1 MCDSTRPLRILVIDD
16 DSAVRDAVRTL
27 LASEGYEVSLAIHG
41 RDALSRLRAG
51 PRPDVILSD
60 LVMPIMNGL
69 QFIREIREHAQ
80 WRSIPIVVFSASA
93 IDGAWNARAIGAFA
107 ILMKP
112 VDVNRLFETLSTA
125 ASSQHLAPVGAAI
138 GSTRGRA

>member
-1 MCDSTRPLRILVIDD
+1 MCGSIRPLRILVIDD
-16 DSAVRDAVRTL
+16 DSAVRDAVRGL

-41 RDALSRLRAG
+41 RDALSRLQAG

-60 LVMPIMNGL
+60 LVMPIMNGF

-80 WRSIPIVVFSASA
+80 WRSIPVVVFSASA
-93 IDGAWNARAIGAFA
+93 NAEASNARAIGAFA
-107 ILMKP
+107 VLRKLA
-112 VDVNRLFETLSTA
+112 DVGRLFETLLSA
-125 ASSQHLAPVGAAI
+125 ASSQDVAPVGAAI

>member
-1 MCDSTRPLRILVIDD
+1 MCGSTRPLHILVIDD
-16 DSAVRDAVRTL
+16 DSAVRDAVRGL
-27 LASEGYEVSLAIHG
+27 LASESYEVNLAIDG
-41 RDALSRLRAG
+41 RDALSRLQAG

-60 LVMPIMNGL
+60 LMMPVMNGL

-80 WRSIPIVVFSASA
+80 WRSIPVVVFSASA

-107 ILMKP
+107 VLMKP
-112 VDVNRLFETLSTA
+112 VDVDRLLEMLSTA
-125 ASSQHLAPVGAAI
+125 ASSQNLAPVGAAI